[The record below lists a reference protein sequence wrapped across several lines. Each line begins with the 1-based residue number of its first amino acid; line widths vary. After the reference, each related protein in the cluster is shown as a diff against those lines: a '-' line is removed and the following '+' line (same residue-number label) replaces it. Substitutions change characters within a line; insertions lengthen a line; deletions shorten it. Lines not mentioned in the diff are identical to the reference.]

1 MCMTFEDRLFKM
13 LETVASRE
21 SDPVDA
27 ITMDVPLL
35 IRIMELSRE
44 DIKTDQQLHDVVE
57 RIVSLKNAGTL
68 TMDHYDQIAGV
79 GTEPPQMKS
88 NELESIRRLA
98 GI

>member
-13 LETVASRE
+13 LETVTSRE
-21 SDPVDA
+21 SDPIDA

-44 DIKTDQQLHDVVE
+44 ELKTDQQLHNVVE
-57 RIVSLKNAGTL
+57 RIVSLKDAGTL
-68 TMDHYDQIAGV
+68 TMDHYDQIASNAI
-79 GTEPPQMKS
+79 TNSQMKS